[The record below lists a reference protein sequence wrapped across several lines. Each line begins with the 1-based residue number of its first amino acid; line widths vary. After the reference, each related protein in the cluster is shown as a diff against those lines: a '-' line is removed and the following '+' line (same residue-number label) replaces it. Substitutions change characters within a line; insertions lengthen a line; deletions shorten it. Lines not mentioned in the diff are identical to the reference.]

1 MNTELPEKNFIYF
14 LKSNSKI
21 FIYSITVLIFL
32 IGISSWFVYESKKEK
47 VKISED
53 FVKAQVLIDSNNKN
67 EAKEILK
74 GIVEKKNTVYAS
86 LSLFLL
92 IDKNLIEDKNIVI
105 SYFDHLI
112 NNNSYTEED
121 LDLLR
126 LKKAIYISGTKRE
139 QEILELL
146 NPVINSNSVWKAQ
159 ALKFLGDFYYSTNQ
173 FKKAKQYY
181 SVLLQD
187 DNQDISKE
195 DINRKINSI
204 RNEQD

>member
-21 FIYSITVLIFL
+21 FIYSIIILILL

-53 FVKAQVLIDSNNKN
+53 FVRAQVLINNNNEN

-112 NNNSYTEED
+112 IDNNSYTEED

-126 LKKAIYISGTKRE
+126 LKKAIYISDTKRE

-204 RNEQD
+204 KNE

>member
-21 FIYSITVLIFL
+21 FIYSISILVLL
-32 IGISSWFVYESKKEK
+32 IVISSWFVYESKKEK

-53 FVKAQVLIDSNNKN
+53 FVRAQVLINSNNKN

-92 IDKNLIEDKNIVI
+92 IDKDLIEDKNIVI

-112 NNNSYTEED
+112 IDNKSYTEED

-126 LKKAIYISGTKRE
+126 LKKAIYISDRKKE
-139 QEILELL
+139 QEILKLL
-146 NPVINSNSVWKAQ
+146 NPVINSNSVWKTQ

-181 SVLLQD
+181 SILIQD

-195 DINRKINSI
+195 EINRKINSI
-204 RNEQD
+204 KNE

>member
-21 FIYSITVLIFL
+21 FIYSITVLILF
-32 IGISSWFVYESKKEK
+32 IAISSWFVYESKKEK

-126 LKKAIYISGTKRE
+126 LKKAIYISDRKKE
-139 QEILELL
+139 QEILKLL
-146 NPVINSNSVWKAQ
+146 NPVINSNSVWKTQ
-159 ALKFLGDFYYSTNQ
+159 ALKFLGDFYYSKGQ

-181 SVLLQD
+181 SLLLQD

-195 DINRKINSI
+195 EINRKINSI
-204 RNEQD
+204 KNE

>member
-21 FIYSITVLIFL
+21 FIYSITVLILL

-53 FVKAQVLIDSNNKN
+53 FVRAQVLINNNNKN

-92 IDKNLIEDKNIVI
+92 IDKDLIEDKNIVI

-112 NNNSYTEED
+112 IDNKSYTEED

-126 LKKAIYISGTKRE
+126 LKKAIYISDRKKE
-139 QEILELL
+139 QEILKLL
-146 NPVINSNSVWKAQ
+146 NPVINSNSVWKTQ

-181 SVLLQD
+181 SILIQD

-195 DINRKINSI
+195 EINRKINSI
-204 RNEQD
+204 KNE

>member
-21 FIYSITVLIFL
+21 FIYSITVLILL

-121 LDLLR
+121 LDLLK
-126 LKKAIYISGTKRE
+126 LKKAIYISDRKKE
-139 QEILELL
+139 QEILKLL
-146 NPVINSNSVWKAQ
+146 NPVINSNSVWKTQ
-159 ALKFLGDFYYSTNQ
+159 ALKFLGDFYYSTGQ

-181 SVLLQD
+181 LILIQD

-195 DINRKINSI
+195 EINRKINSI
-204 RNEQD
+204 KNE

>member
-21 FIYSITVLIFL
+21 FIYSISVLVLL
-32 IGISSWFVYESKKEK
+32 IVISSWFVYESKKEK

-53 FVKAQVLIDSNNKN
+53 FVRAQVLIDRNNKN

-126 LKKAIYISGTKRE
+126 LKKAIYISDTKRE

-204 RNEQD
+204 KNE

>member
-21 FIYSITVLIFL
+21 FIYSISVLVLFI
-32 IGISSWFVYESKKEK
+32 IISSWFVYESKKEK

-53 FVKAQVLIDSNNKN
+53 FVRAQVLINNNNKN

-92 IDKNLIEDKNIVI
+92 IDKDLIEDKNIVI

-112 NNNSYTEED
+112 IDNKSYTEED

-126 LKKAIYISGTKRE
+126 LKKAIYISDRKKE
-139 QEILELL
+139 QEILKLL
-146 NPVINSNSVWKAQ
+146 NPVINSNSVWKTQ
-159 ALKFLGDFYYSTNQ
+159 ALKFLGDFYYSTGQ
-173 FKKAKQYY
+173 FKKAKEYY
-181 SVLLQD
+181 LILIQD

-204 RNEQD
+204 KDE

>member
-21 FIYSITVLIFL
+21 FIYSITVLILL

-146 NPVINSNSVWKAQ
+146 NPVINSN
-159 ALKFLGDFYYSTNQ
+159 
-173 FKKAKQYY
+173 
-181 SVLLQD
+181 
-187 DNQDISKE
+187 
-195 DINRKINSI
+195 
-204 RNEQD
+204 

>member
-21 FIYSITVLIFL
+21 FIYSISVLVLFI
-32 IGISSWFVYESKKEK
+32 IISSWFVYESKKEK

-53 FVKAQVLIDSNNKN
+53 FVRAQVLINSNNKN

-92 IDKNLIEDKNIVI
+92 IDKDLIEDKNIII

-112 NNNSYTEED
+112 IDNNSYTEED
-121 LDLLR
+121 LDLLK
-126 LKKAIYISGTKRE
+126 LKKAIYISDRKKE
-139 QEILELL
+139 QEILKLL
-146 NPVINSNSVWKAQ
+146 NPVINSNSVWKTQ
-159 ALKFLGDFYYSTNQ
+159 ALKFLGDFYYSTGQ

-181 SVLLQD
+181 LILIQD

-195 DINRKINSI
+195 EINRKINSI
-204 RNEQD
+204 KNE

>member
-21 FIYSITVLIFL
+21 FIYSISVLVLFI
-32 IGISSWFVYESKKEK
+32 IISSWFVYESKKEK

-53 FVKAQVLIDSNNKN
+53 FVRAQVLINNNNKN

-92 IDKNLIEDKNIVI
+92 IDKDLIEDKNIII

-112 NNNSYTEED
+112 IDNNSYTEED
-121 LDLLR
+121 LDLLK
-126 LKKAIYISGTKRE
+126 LKKAIYISDRKKE
-139 QEILELL
+139 QEILKLL
-146 NPVINSNSVWKAQ
+146 NPVINSNSVWKTQ
-159 ALKFLGDFYYSTNQ
+159 ALKFLGDFYYSTGQ

-181 SVLLQD
+181 LILIQD

-195 DINRKINSI
+195 EINRKINSI
-204 RNEQD
+204 KNE

>member
-21 FIYSITVLIFL
+21 FIYSITILILL

-53 FVKAQVLIDSNNKN
+53 FVRAQVLINNNNKN

-92 IDKNLIEDKNIVI
+92 IDK
-105 SYFDHLI
+105 
-112 NNNSYTEED
+112 
-121 LDLLR
+121 
-126 LKKAIYISGTKRE
+126 
-139 QEILELL
+139 
-146 NPVINSNSVWKAQ
+146 
-159 ALKFLGDFYYSTNQ
+159 
-173 FKKAKQYY
+173 
-181 SVLLQD
+181 
-187 DNQDISKE
+187 
-195 DINRKINSI
+195 
-204 RNEQD
+204 

>member
-21 FIYSITVLIFL
+21 FIYSISILVLL
-32 IGISSWFVYESKKEK
+32 IVISSWFVYESKKEK

-53 FVKAQVLIDSNNKN
+53 FVRAQVLINNNNKN

-92 IDKNLIEDKNIVI
+92 IDKDLIEDKNIVI

-112 NNNSYTEED
+112 IDNKSYTEED

-126 LKKAIYISGTKRE
+126 LKKAIYISDRKKE
-139 QEILELL
+139 QEILKLL
-146 NPVINSNSVWKAQ
+146 NPVINSNSVWKTQ

-181 SVLLQD
+181 SILIQD

-195 DINRKINSI
+195 EINRKINSI
-204 RNEQD
+204 KNE

>member
-21 FIYSITVLIFL
+21 FIYSITVLILL

-53 FVKAQVLIDSNNKN
+53 FVKAQVLINSNNKN

-74 GIVEKKNTVYAS
+74 EIVEKKNTVYAS

-105 SYFDHLI
+105 SYFDYLI

-126 LKKAIYISGTKRE
+126 LKKAIYISDRKKE
-139 QEILELL
+139 QEILKLL
-146 NPVINSNSVWKAQ
+146 NPVINSNSVWKTQ
-159 ALKFLGDFYYSTNQ
+159 ALKFLGDFYYSTGQ
-173 FKKAKQYY
+173 FKKAKEYY
-181 SVLLQD
+181 LILIQD

-195 DINRKINSI
+195 EINRKINSI
-204 RNEQD
+204 KNE